1 MERFSFRP
9 QNVSFLEAKLNFSQG
24 NGTTVHSDVCPKTYF
39 SLSKTYN
46 CENYVLVGHTRGQGI
61 FATLPGRTL
70 KSSAKVVRFEL
81 SARTPWN
88 HGNVGFP

>member
-24 NGTTVHSDVCPKTYF
+24 NGTTVHSEVCPKTYF
-39 SLSKTYN
+39 SLSETYN
-46 CENYVLVGHTRGQGI
+46 CEKRVLFEDAPGQGS
-61 FATLPGRTL
+61 FARFPGRTL
-70 KSSAKVVRFEL
+70 KSSANVLRFEL
-81 SARTPWN
+81 SAWTAWN